1 MKTIMTFQR
10 KEIVRDSVIAHNPKT
25 QNKSQKKWKQDYCQ
39 TFSNCQKI
47 RCPVATFFN
56 RMGTN
61 TIPNTNTTSMYV
73 IFLNNKN
80 HFKLSSQQLLFQKQ
94 KGWIEKQISWYC
106 NLQHSH
112 WNLRVICVH
121 VCENTHVDRFQK
133 VDTKMC
139 ILGPNDPT
147 TKRVLIWIPTN
158 KAFAMVS

>member
-1 MKTIMTFQR
+1 MTFQR

-25 QNKSQKKWKQDYCQ
+25 QNKSQKKWEQDYCQ

-73 IFLNNKN
+73 IFLNNKTT
-80 HFKLSSQQLLFQKQ
+80 SSFPHNNSCSKNKKDELKSKSLD
-94 KGWIEKQISWYC
+94 IA
-106 NLQHSH
+106 
-112 WNLRVICVH
+112 IC
-121 VCENTHVDRFQK
+121 NTHIETWKLYVYMCVKTTHIVRFQK
-133 VDTKMC
+133 VDNKMC